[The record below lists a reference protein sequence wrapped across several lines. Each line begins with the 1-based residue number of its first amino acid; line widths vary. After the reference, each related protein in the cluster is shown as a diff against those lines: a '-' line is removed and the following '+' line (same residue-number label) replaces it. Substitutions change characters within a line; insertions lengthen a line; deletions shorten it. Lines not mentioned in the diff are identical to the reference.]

1 MGFLSSYDE
10 DLRELLRVPMGNQ
23 VYCGV
28 GRGLLVLHCVWC
40 DGRGPHLELTRE
52 SQGSSPV
59 LMWVSG
65 FVCRFKQ
72 GVRSRP
78 VWRHGTLLSFLVNCV
93 KDLFEFQGKRGL
105 SLEMLQRKR
114 DSSRRKGEFLY
125 LCGVGAG
132 S

>member
-1 MGFLSSYDE
+1 M
-10 DLRELLRVPMGNQ
+10 PMGNQ

-28 GRGLLVLHCVWC
+28 GRDLSVFHCVWC
-40 DGRGPHLELTRE
+40 NGRGPHLELTRE

-65 FVCRFKQ
+65 FVCHFNQ
-72 GVRSRP
+72 GVRFRR

-93 KDLFEFQGKRGL
+93 KELFDFQGKRGL
-105 SLEMLQRKR
+105 SLEMLPRKR